1 MPLHEVSC
9 CTKHKFANEGESG
22 EHAESQNSS
31 SKGFTVTNPEKR
43 YAPHLHIEPKHLD
56 ISIDATHLEQKLVD
70 IKLTYLLENNTVGAS
85 NITFNCLGTNIRNIF
100 LLVSAVKYDPSV
112 LIKYH

>member
-22 EHAESQNSS
+22 EQGESQNSAAG
-31 SKGFTVTNPEKR
+31 KGFTITNPEKR

-56 ISIDATHLEQKLVD
+56 ISIDATNLEQKLVD
-70 IKLTYLLENNTVGAS
+70 IQLTYLLENNTVGAS
-85 NITFNCLGTNIRNIF
+85 SITFNGLGTDGPNIF
-100 LLVSAVKYDPSV
+100 HCFSDRELFFKVIIRV
-112 LIKYH
+112 